1 MLFWFSFGFK
11 SYVILPI
18 KDTSCQFSFD
28 FLLLLDTRPSY
39 CSIINSEMK
48 KTWKLI
54 KCSFVPECVIT
65 LISFAGNIR
74 KGKKCKSQCRANGF
88 AIICFLQ
95 CRANRFAI
103 NWSTVEIACGRLVTG
118 TALIEKEEKDV
129 SPQNRVKNAQLSRNS
144 NFLPWMS
151 ILQRFIH
158 NLSCHWHYSSCSGV
172 SLY

>member
-1 MLFWFSFGFK
+1 M
-11 SYVILPI
+11 SYCYCL
-18 KDTSCQFSFD
+18 KDTSCQFCFH
-28 FLLLLDTRPSY
+28 FLLLLDTCASH
-39 CSIINSEMK
+39 CSRSSTQNRR

-54 KCSFVPECVIT
+54 QWSFVPECVIT

-74 KGKKCKSQCRANGF
+74 KGKNCKSQCRANGI

-129 SPQNRVKNAQLSRNS
+129 SPQNRVKNAQHSRNS

-158 NLSCHWHYSSCSGV
+158 NLPSHWQCSSCSGV